1 MNRARNII
9 GWLLLGLVVSGCAP
23 GAQSFV
29 RDDVDSSNIQQVA
42 VCPFQN
48 RSQDPQASARV
59 QSVFVT
65 ELLARGSLR
74 TLDPG
79 ETVAAM
85 RELRIDPS
93 AELSAAQI
101 VALGERL
108 QVGALF
114 FGSVDEYGFERSSN
128 DRVSVITAT
137 FRLAETETGTMIWQ
151 SQVHRSGTSFWR
163 KLFGG
168 GSASLHDVTRGAV
181 DSSLESLF

>member
-1 MNRARNII
+1 MNRAKFTVS
-9 GWLLLGLVVSGCAP
+9 WLLLGVVVSGCAP
-23 GAQSFV
+23 GTTSFV
-29 RDDVDSSNIQQVA
+29 RDDVDSSHVQQVA
-42 VCPFQN
+42 ICPFQN
-48 RSQDPQASARV
+48 RSQDPQAGARV

-65 ELLARGSLR
+65 ELLTSGALR

-79 ETVAAM
+79 ETAAAM
-85 RELRIDPS
+85 RDLRFEPT

-108 QVGALF
+108 KVDALF
-114 FGSVDEYGFERSSN
+114 FGSVDEYGFERASN
-128 DRVSVITAT
+128 DRVSVVTAT
-137 FRLAETETGTMIWQ
+137 FRLAETETGTVIWQ
-151 SQVHRSGTSFWR
+151 CQVHHNGTSIWR